1 MYDRAN
7 IDARRTELQ
16 GWQPNVWQRFTWN
29 IGDWY
34 LKK

>member
-29 IGDWY
+29 VADWY